1 MDHRLLAIA
10 EEIGKSK
17 KVLDVGTDHG
27 YLAVY
32 LIEKNLADFA
42 IVSDISKGSLQKA
55 TTLIAEK
62 KLGNRI
68 ESRLGSGLEV
78 LRQEDMVDHV
88 VIAGMGGNLIAS
100 IVLQKKDLLIANNT
114 TLVLQPMQN
123 PEVLRKLLLENE
135 MTIIGERLVKE
146 SGKIYQII
154 KVSPEPS
161 RMEYNRWELEFG
173 KNAFYQSK
181 EQRSLFE
188 KLLQK
193 RIAEIRKI
201 IESIKASDSQD
212 ADVLVENYQAEINE
226 LIKLLE

>member
-100 IVLQKKDLLIANNT
+100 IVLQKKRFAHCKQYDTRVA
-114 TLVLQPMQN
+114 
-123 PEVLRKLLLENE
+123 
-135 MTIIGERLVKE
+135 
-146 SGKIYQII
+146 
-154 KVSPEPS
+154 
-161 RMEYNRWELEFG
+161 
-173 KNAFYQSK
+173 A
-181 EQRSLFE
+181 
-188 KLLQK
+188 
-193 RIAEIRKI
+193 
-201 IESIKASDSQD
+201 D
-212 ADVLVENYQAEINE
+212 A
-226 LIKLLE
+226 KS